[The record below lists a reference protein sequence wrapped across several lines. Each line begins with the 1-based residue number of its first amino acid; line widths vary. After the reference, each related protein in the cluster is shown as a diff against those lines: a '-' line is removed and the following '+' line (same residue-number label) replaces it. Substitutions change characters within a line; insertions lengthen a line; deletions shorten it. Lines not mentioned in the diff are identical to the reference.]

1 MRLKNDI
8 SDPVRYFINSCFGNT
23 DFNIKKLLGDAGD
36 RDYYR
41 VITQEKNYILAKY
54 PTNSKDSIKSF
65 IKIGNYLNKI
75 SLNAPDIYCS
85 DLKLGLILM
94 EDFGDKTIKKK
105 LESSDL
111 EQQNTI
117 YKKLIDLLCFLRKEP
132 PVLLLTKVS
141 DRTLINELNIF
152 IDYYLPYK
160 YKKSISAN
168 QKEELYEI
176 LQEIFHKKYLFTNV
190 ISLQDY
196 HVDNI
201 MLLDNKASL
210 RSLGLLDFQ
219 DAKLACPVYDLVSI
233 LQDARIEVKQDRASY
248 LLEYYSRR
256 SGDDIECI
264 MTNYNILGMQRNSR
278 ILGVFSKKF
287 IENNNKEYLHYIPLV
302 EEYLRLNLKSPIM
315 SKLKNS
321 LDKL

>member
-1 MRLKNDI
+1 MQLKNDTN
-8 SDPVRYFINSCFGNT
+8 DQVLYFIKSYFSNT
-23 DFNIKKLLGDAGD
+23 NFNIKKLLGDAGD

-41 VITQEKNYILAKY
+41 VSTREKNYILAKY
-54 PTNSKDSIKSF
+54 SSDKQSIKRF
-65 IKIGNYLNKI
+65 IEIGDYLNKI
-75 SLNAPDIYCS
+75 GLNAPDIYYS

-94 EDFGDKTIKKK
+94 EDFGNQTINKK
-105 LESSDL
+105 LESSNL
-111 EQQNTI
+111 EQQNVI
-117 YKKLIDLLCFLRKEP
+117 YKKLIDLLCFLRKELP
-132 PVLLLTKVS
+132 PLLLPKLTDK
-141 DRTLINELNIF
+141 TLINELNIF

-160 YKKSISAN
+160 YKKSISVA
-168 QKEELYEI
+168 QKEELYKI
-176 LQEIFHKKYLFTNV
+176 LQEIFSKKHLFSNV

-201 MLLDNKASL
+201 MLLDNKDSL

-233 LQDARIEVKQDRASY
+233 LQDARIKVKQDRANY
-248 LLEYYSRR
+248 LLKYYSRQ
-256 SGDDIECI
+256 SGDDIENI

-287 IENNNKEYLHYIPLV
+287 IADNNKEYLHYIPLV
-302 EEYLRLNLKSPIM
+302 EEYLRFNLKSPIM
-315 SKLKNS
+315 SKLKNW